1 MSSGKI
7 LAVDDEPNI
16 RHLIDSEFSLEGF
29 EVVTA
34 GSGEEGLR
42 LFEDNRFDVVLLDLK
57 LPKISGIETLRRI
70 RQKSPRT
77 AVIMITGYG
86 DVKTAV
92 ETMKLGARD
101 YISKPFKLD
110 ELLDLVKLSIGEVKR
125 NESFK
130 ALPESLNLDQRCHF
144 LECPSRAMQD
154 IYALVK
160 KIAPTDCTILLQG
173 ETGVGKDVL
182 ARQVHILSLRGGGP
196 FVTLD
201 CGLLPHSLAESELYG
216 HRKGAFSGATEPKT
230 GLVEKSHQGTLF
242 LDEIGNID
250 LELQKKFLRFIET
263 GYIRRVG
270 ENAEKK
276 VNARIILATNL
287 EIEEALQQGKIR
299 SDLFYRMS
307 QFHLNIPPLRD
318 RPDDIIPLALHFL
331 KPNSR
336 KHRPVRFSDE
346 ASEIFSAYSWPGNIR
361 ELKATA
367 NRIGYLVDEN
377 VICPEH
383 LPPHLFQANGIC
395 NAPRKLKDVEK
406 DYIVRVLSQT
416 GGNQSHA
423 AKILGINRKT
433 LYQKIKKY
441 NIFS

>member
-1 MSSGKI
+1 MGYGKI
-7 LAVDDEPNI
+7 LAIDDEPNI
-16 RHLIDSEFSLEGF
+16 RHLIDSEFSLEGLH
-29 EVVTA
+29 VVTA

-42 LFEDNRFDVVLLDLK
+42 LFEHNRFDVVLLDLK

-70 RQKSPRT
+70 RRKSPKT

-92 ETMKLGARD
+92 ESMKLGARD

-110 ELLDLVKLSIGEVKR
+110 ELLDLVKRAIEEVKR
-125 NESFK
+125 NQLFQ
-130 ALPESLNLDQRCHF
+130 ALPDSLDPDRHRYF
-144 LECPSRAMQD
+144 LECPSKAMQD
-154 IYALVK
+154 IYGLLK
-160 KIAPTDCTILLQG
+160 KIAPSDCTILLQG

-182 ARQVHILSLRGGGP
+182 ARHIHILSARRGGP

-230 GLVEKSHQGTLF
+230 GIVEKSHHGTLF

-250 LELQKKFLRFIET
+250 LDLQKKFLRFIET

-270 ENAEKK
+270 ENAEKR
-276 VNARIILATNL
+276 VDARIILATNL
-287 EIEEALQQGKIR
+287 EIEEALQGGKIR

-307 QFHLNIPPLRD
+307 QFHLTIPPLRD
-318 RPDDIIPLALHFL
+318 RPDDIVPLALHFL
-331 KPNSR
+331 KSNDR
-336 KHRPVRFSDE
+336 NHGVVRFSDE
-346 ASEIFSAYSWPGNIR
+346 AAEIFTAYSWPGNIR

-377 VICPEH
+377 LICPEH
-383 LPPHLFQANGIC
+383 LPPHLFQAKNIC
-395 NAPRKLKDVEK
+395 RAPKKLKDVEK

-416 GGNQSHA
+416 GGNQSRA